1 MPTGLSGAA
10 AGNGPKS
17 ATDAAFP
24 RNSMEQNQPS
34 RTAQGAAM
42 HRAAH
47 QLVDRPPVFDD
58 PLALKIIG
66 EEAATELREGR
77 EARAMTEATGLRAFI
92 ATRSRFTED
101 CLADAMRRGVGQY
114 VLLGAGLDTFAYRAP
129 RKGLRVFEVDH
140 PATQAWKRERLSE
153 VAIATPDWVTYA
165 PVDFEHETIRDGLAR
180 VGFDFSKPAV
190 FAWLGVTPYLT
201 RDAVMATL
209 SFVAS
214 LAKGSEIVF
223 DYPERTE
230 NATAEERAHFEAL
243 AARVA
248 AAGEPF
254 RSLFKTDELV
264 RDIEA
269 LGFSFVEALDA
280 EALNARYFKSRG
292 DGLALRGRAH
302 LMHARV

>member
-1 MPTGLSGAA
+1 
-10 AGNGPKS
+10 
-17 ATDAAFP
+17 
-24 RNSMEQNQPS
+24 MEQNQPS

-77 EARAMTEATGLRAFI
+77 EARAMTPSSGLRAFI

-101 CLADAMRRGVGQY
+101 CLAEAMARGVSQY
-114 VLLGAGLDTFAYRAP
+114 VLLGAGLDTFAYRAT

-140 PATQAWKRERLSE
+140 PATQAWKRARLSQ
-153 VAIATPDWVTYA
+153 VHIATPEWVTYA
-165 PVDFEHETIRDGLAR
+165 PVDFERETIREGLAR
-180 VGFDFSKPAV
+180 VGFDFSQPAV
-190 FAWLGVTPYLT
+190 FAWLGVVPYLT
-201 RDAVMATL
+201 EEAVMGTL

-223 DYPERTE
+223 DYAEKPGKESPEQ
-230 NATAEERAHFEAL
+230 RAHFEAM
-243 AARVA
+243 AERVA
-248 AAGEPF
+248 ASGEPF
-254 RSLFKTDELV
+254 RSFFDATTLQ
-264 RDIEA
+264 RDVEK
-269 LGFSFVEALDA
+269 LGFSFVENLNAA
-280 EALNARYFKSRG
+280 VLNARYFQGRS
-292 DGLALRGRAH
+292 DGLALRGRGH

>member
-1 MPTGLSGAA
+1 
-10 AGNGPKS
+10 
-17 ATDAAFP
+17 
-24 RNSMEQNQPS
+24 
-34 RTAQGAAM
+34 M

-77 EARAMTEATGLRAFI
+77 DERAMAESTGLRAFI

-101 CLADAMRRGVGQY
+101 CLVEAMAHGVDQY
-114 VLLGAGLDTFAYRAP
+114 VLLGAGLDTFAYRGL

-140 PATQAWKRERLSE
+140 PATQAWKRARLSE
-153 VAIATPDWVTYA
+153 VAIAAPDWVRYA

-180 VGFDFSKPAV
+180 AGFDSSRPAV

-201 RDAVMATL
+201 REAVMATL

-214 LAKGSEIVF
+214 LAQNSEIVF
-223 DYPERTE
+223 DYAERPGNDTTPEQ
-230 NATAEERAHFEAL
+230 RAHFEAL

-254 RSLFKTDELV
+254 RSVFETPTLV
-264 RDIEA
+264 RDVKA
-269 LGFSFVEALDA
+269 LGFSFVEDLDA
-280 EALNARYFKSRG
+280 AALNARYFRNRS
-292 DGLALRGRAH
+292 DGLVLRGRAH
-302 LMHARV
+302 LLHARV